1 MQLILPKQLALQYLL
16 VCEKPLKL
24 SISIVMM
31 ITMTLNDDDGD
42 D

>member
-24 SISIVMM
+24 SISDR
-31 ITMTLNDDDGD
+31 DDDCYD
-42 D
+42 FE